1 MHESNREGAAS
12 SAADDRRIGL
22 WSGVLL
28 LLKSTMGLVLNR
40 FELAALELALLR
52 RRFVVALFLAGLGL
66 CAVAFGSFAL
76 AALFVFLTWD
86 AWGGGSLFLVAV
98 AYFVAAWGLLVLAS
112 RRVES
117 LGLALTMS
125 ELRRDKQMLMGESD
139 V

>member
-1 MHESNREGAAS
+1 
-12 SAADDRRIGL
+12 
-22 WSGVLL
+22 
-28 LLKSTMGLVLNR
+28 MGLVLNR